1 MFEQSIVISGK
12 SGKTKKPLTMVI
24 SLLLQVG
31 IVAVL
36 VIIPLIYYDVL
47 PASAMSAFLTAPPP
61 PPPPPPPAPPTPKV
75 VVHKMV
81 SEFKNNE
88 LLAPKVI
95 PPKIAIVKDT
105 APPPPPST
113 GGVVGGVG
121 GGSAGGVLGGIISSA
136 APPPPPPPPVPQ
148 TIRVGG
154 DVQAAKCISCPYPQ
168 YPPLAQQARIQGEV
182 VLHAIIAK
190 NGTIKNLTLVRG
202 HPMLVGAAMQA
213 VRNWRY
219 HPTLLNN
226 QPVEVDTEI
235 VVNFTLT
242 GG

>member
-1 MFEQSIVISGK
+1 MFEQSVVISGNR
-12 SGKTKKPLTMVI
+12 GKTKKPLTMII

-31 IVAVL
+31 VIAIL
-36 VIIPLIYYDVL
+36 VVIPLLYYEVL

-75 VVHKMV
+75 VVHHMV
-81 SEFKNNE
+81 SEFQNNQ

-95 PPKIAIVKDT
+95 PKKIAIVKDS

-121 GGSAGGVLGGIISSA
+121 GGSAGGVLGGIIGNA
-136 APPPPPPPPVPQ
+136 APPPPPPPVP
-148 TIRVGG
+148 TAPIRVGG
-154 DVQAAKCISCPYPQ
+154 DVQAANCISCPPPQ
-168 YPPLAQQARIQGEV
+168 YPPLARQARIQGSV

-190 NGTIKNLTLVRG
+190 DGTIKNLSLVRG
-202 HPMLVGAAMQA
+202 HPMLVGAAMQT

-219 HPTLLNN
+219 RPTLLNG

-235 VVNFTLT
+235 TVNFTLS
-242 GG
+242 G